1 MRVVVVGAGPSG
13 MMASITSAKEGN
25 EVILI
30 DKNEKLGKKL
40 FITGKGRCNI
50 TNNCDNKTFLDN
62 VVSNPKFLMSA
73 INSFNTN
80 DAMAFFENSGLKL
93 KVERGNR
100 VFPMSDKSSDVI
112 KAFEKELIKN
122 NVDIRLN
129 TKAIE
134 IIAQNNKVEGIKTD
148 KGILLCD
155 KLIIATGGVS
165 YPITG
170 STGDGYELAKK
181 LNHTI
186 TPLLPALVGINLKE
200 EWISNLAGLSLK
212 NVALRVMRDGEVLAS
227 DFGEMLFTHNGI
239 SGPIVLSLSSKINKQ
254 KGNLKIML
262 DLKPSLSIE
271 QLDNRILRDFEENK
285 NKEFKNVIDSI
296 TVKAL
301 VPHIIQK
308 SNINPTK
315 KVNSITKVEREKL
328 VYTIKNFEFSVDSLC
343 GIASGIVTSGGIS
356 TKEINP
362 KNMASKLIQGLYFCG
377 EVIDVD
383 ALTGGYNIQIAMS
396 TGYLAGLN

>member
-25 EVILI
+25 QVILI

-73 INSFNTN
+73 INAFNTS
-80 DAMAFFENSGLKL
+80 DTMAFFENSGLKL

-100 VFPMSDKSSDVI
+100 VFPFSDKSSDVI

-129 TKAIE
+129 TKALE

-212 NVALRVMRDGEVLAS
+212 NVALSVIRDGKVIAS
-227 DFGEMLFTHNGI
+227 DFGEMLFTHNGV

-301 VPHIIQK
+301 VPYIIQK
-308 SNINPTK
+308 SNISPTK
-315 KVNSITKVEREKL
+315 KVNSITKVERERL
-328 VYTIKNFEFSVDSLC
+328 VYTIKNFEFSIDSLC

-362 KNMASKLIQGLYFCG
+362 KNMASKLIEGLHFCG